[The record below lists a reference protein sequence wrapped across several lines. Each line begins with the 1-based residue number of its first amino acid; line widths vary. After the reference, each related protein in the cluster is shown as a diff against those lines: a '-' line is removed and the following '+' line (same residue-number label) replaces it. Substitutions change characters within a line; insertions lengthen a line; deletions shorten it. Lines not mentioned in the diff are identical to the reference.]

1 MMELGEIENWCMSAP
16 LDEVRAA
23 LATGEIIVRTR
34 ERLEP
39 KRKPRSDKGKPRTEQ
54 NACSQCHGSGNQ
66 TVNGERKS
74 CPACL
79 GTGLAGIVTQNSQ
92 TSLLEESK

>member
-1 MMELGEIENWCMSAP
+1 MEVGEIENWCMVAP

-39 KRKPRSDKGKPRTEQ
+39 KRKPRSDKGKPR
-54 NACSQCHGSGNQ
+54 AD
-66 TVNGERKS
+66 
-74 CPACL
+74 
-79 GTGLAGIVTQNSQ
+79 Q

>member
-1 MMELGEIENWCMSAP
+1 MIELGAIEEWCLTAP

-39 KRKPRSDKGKPRTEQ
+39 KRKPRSDKGKSRTEQ
-54 NACSQCHGSGNQ
+54 
-66 TVNGERKS
+66 V
-74 CPACL
+74 
-79 GTGLAGIVTQNSQ
+79 
-92 TSLLEESK
+92 SLLEEPK